1 MKAWIMRLLA
11 AVAVAAVLS
20 GCAGF
25 GGMDTE
31 SAMPSYEPETSLSD

>member
-11 AVAVAAVLS
+11 AVAVTSVLA
-20 GCAGF
+20 GCAGLGF
-25 GGMDTE
+25 ESE